1 LFSVLAFSWS
11 RGCFGDT
18 YDEPAGSV
26 LGADIAP
33 RIFAAEVSDG
43 SSGDIV
49 RWAVLAA
56 VTLAVGPGAYAQQN
70 PVIPGVMTIQLDG
83 RAVRVQA
90 IGLQDRRPG
99 QPVVVFEAGATNSLE
114 VWGGILPQIASI
126 APVVAYDRAGLGR
139 SEWDGTS
146 PTPKHVADRL
156 RRVLRQVGADP
167 PYVLVGYSWGGMLAR
182 YFAGYYPSD
191 VAGLVFVDPSPL
203 VTESLADNLRSF
215 EAIGAG
221 RAGFESYW
229 SSFTAL
235 IAQAS
240 PAIRAEHQVL
250 SGLLQKDLADRD
262 LRRIPAVPMVVV
274 VAAKYLAV
282 PLTVPFDLQ
291 RYFQADLR
299 FRLGVFNEWVLASP
313 HGTLVMAN
321 NTTHAI
327 PREDPGLIVSAVQR
341 VLGALR

>member
-1 LFSVLAFSWS
+1 MGPM
-11 RGCFGDT
+11 R
-18 YDEPAGSV
+18 EKPALV
-26 LGADIAP
+26 
-33 RIFAAEVSDG
+33 V
-43 SSGDIV
+43 V

-56 VTLAVGPGAYAQQN
+56 ITLVVSPGAYAQQN
-70 PVIPGVMTIQLDG
+70 PAIPGVTMIELDG

-90 IGLQDRRPG
+90 IGLQNRRPG

-114 VWGGILPQIASI
+114 VWGGILPEVASM

-139 SEWDGTS
+139 SESDDTS

-156 RRVLRQVGADP
+156 RRVLLQIGADP

-182 YFAGYYPSD
+182 YFGGYYPSD
-191 VAGLVFVDPSPL
+191 VVGFVFVDPGPL
-203 VTESLADNLRSF
+203 VTESLADNLMPF

-221 RAGFESYW
+221 RPGFESYW
-229 SSFTAL
+229 SSFNAL
-235 IAQAS
+235 LARAS
-240 PAIRAEHQVL
+240 PAIRAENQVL

-262 LRRIPAVPMVVV
+262 LRRMPAVPMVVV

-299 FRLGVFNEWVLASP
+299 FRLRVFNEWVLASP

-321 NTTHAI
+321 NTTHAV

>member
-1 LFSVLAFSWS
+1 MI
-11 RGCFGDT
+11 D
-18 YDEPAGSV
+18 
-26 LGADIAP
+26 
-33 RIFAAEVSDG
+33 
-43 SSGDIV
+43 
-49 RWAVLAA
+49 
-56 VTLAVGPGAYAQQN
+56 
-70 PVIPGVMTIQLDG
+70 LDG
-83 RAVRVQA
+83 RAVRVQS
-90 IGLQDRRPG
+90 IGLKDRRPG

-114 VWGGILPQIASI
+114 VWGGILPQVASMS
-126 APVVAYDRAGLGR
+126 PVVAYDRAGLGR
-139 SEWDGTS
+139 SEWDDTS

-156 RRVLRQVGADP
+156 RRVLRQIGADP

-191 VAGLVFVDPSPL
+191 VVGLVFVDPSPM
-203 VTESLADNLRSF
+203 VTESLVDNLMPF

-221 RAGFESYW
+221 RTGFESYW

-235 IAQAS
+235 LARAS
-240 PAIRAEHQVL
+240 PAIRAENQVL
-250 SGLLQKDLADRD
+250 RELLERDLADRD

-291 RYFQADLR
+291 RHFQADLR
-299 FRLGVFNEWVLASP
+299 FRLRVFNEWVLASP

-321 NTTHAI
+321 NTTHAV

-341 VLGALR
+341 VLGASR